1 MNIEANEEKG
11 SLDEDRGAKDENAG
25 GATELETPGE
35 VQIQHQP
42 SQGTLV
48 CWERFLHVRSIRVLL
63 VENDHSTRHVVSALL
78 RNCNYEVLD
87 AANGLQAWKI
97 LQDLTNHVDLV
108 LTGVVMPN
116 LSGIALLCKIMSH
129 KTRKNIPVIMMS
141 SNDSMG
147 LVVMCLSKGAV
158 DFLVKPIRK
167 NELKNLWQH
176 VWRRCHSSSGS
187 GSTESGTQTKK
198 YVKSK
203 GCEKSEN
210 SESNDEENDG
220 SNGLTVGGGSDDGS
234 GAQSSWIK
242 QAVEV
247 ESSQAMSPM
256 VQAAECQDSMCAQVI
271 RSNAKTSG
279 TKRMHICVS
288 GRGHEQKPPDT
299 VEEDKNL
306 KTNIPKDWESQSDNP
321 VKVPLTLT
329 GPNLKSLSE
338 VKCNTSIKQVAE
350 GRPTPMSECLF
361 EKHEGDCEKTST
373 PLTDV
378 RESQSV
384 IEVTNILNIGN
395 NATDDLKEP
404 KLEPSLKRLRGVQ
417 DTGRSVQDGRYI
429 LRHSVQ
435 SAFSSRYN
443 TSSNFLKAADGIT
456 GSCSIIGNSNE
467 VAKKESVADVQLL
480 LTGSLAYRG
489 SNGVSDNIDMGST
502 TNKLATQP
510 SIRKDKSKATST
522 INGLH
527 PSAFKPMK
535 NDLRLSQHRD
545 NPLVR
550 GCSSKELEIQHP
562 HHEKNYHLNH
572 HFHNLEPSSNL
583 DDSELKKLASHDPNF
598 ASSSVLGGPI
608 YYSLNGSASG
618 SNRVSNGQNGSNTAI
633 STPENNAESDVGQAG
648 KSGSGDANNTGGG
661 GNKMDENK
669 LAQREAALNKFRL
682 KRKERCFTKKVRYQN
697 RKKLAELRP
706 RVRGQFVKKTGRDS
720 SNDCSD
726 K

>member
-1 MNIEANEEKG
+1 MNIEASEDKG
-11 SLDEDRGAKDENAG
+11 SLDEDRGAKYESTVA
-25 GATELETPGE
+25 ATELETPGALRM
-35 VQIQHQP
+35 QHQP
-42 SQGTLV
+42 SQGTVV

-108 LTGVVMPN
+108 LTEVVMPN

-129 KTRKNIPVIMMS
+129 KTRKNIPVVMMS

-187 GSTESGTQTKK
+187 GSESGTQTQK

-203 GCEKSEN
+203 GSEKSEN
-210 SESNDEENDG
+210 NESNDG
-220 SNGLTVGGGSDDGS
+220 SNGLTVGDGSDDLS
-234 GAQSSWIK
+234 GAQSSWTK

-256 VQAAECQDSMCAQVI
+256 DHAAECQDSTCAQVI
-271 RSNAKTSG
+271 RSKAEISG

-288 GRGHEQKPPDT
+288 GGGHEQKPPDI
-299 VEEDKNL
+299 VEDDKNL
-306 KTNIPKDWESQSDNP
+306 ETNIPKDWVSQSENP
-321 VKVPLTLT
+321 VKVPLTVT

-338 VKCNTSIKQVAE
+338 VNYNTSIDQVAE
-350 GRPTPMSECLF
+350 GRPCPMSEYLF
-361 EKHEGDCEKTST
+361 EKHEG
-373 PLTDV
+373 
-378 RESQSV
+378 
-384 IEVTNILNIGN
+384 N
-395 NATDDLKEP
+395 NATGDSKEP
-404 KLEPSLKRLRGVQ
+404 KFELSLKRLRGVQ
-417 DTGRSVQDGRYI
+417 DTGRSVQDDRYI
-429 LRHSVQ
+429 LRRSEQ
-435 SAFSSRYN
+435 SAFSRYN

-456 GSCSIIGNSNE
+456 GSSSIIGNSVE
-467 VAKKESVADVQLL
+467 VARKESVADVQLL
-480 LTGSLAYRG
+480 LTDGLAYQG

-502 TNKLATQP
+502 TNKLTTQP
-510 SIRKDKSKATST
+510 SIRKDKSEATST

-527 PSAFKPMK
+527 PYAFKPVK
-535 NDLRLSQHRD
+535 NDLRFSQQRD
-545 NPLVR
+545 NPLLK
-550 GCSSKELEIQHP
+550 GCSSKVEIQHP

-572 HFHNLEPSSNL
+572 HFHKLDAKPSSNL
-583 DDSELKKLASHDPNF
+583 DDSALKQLASLDPDF
-598 ASSSVLGGPI
+598 GSSSVLGGPI
-608 YYSLNGSASG
+608 NYSLNGSASG

-633 STPENNAESDVGQAG
+633 NTPENNVESDVGQAG
-648 KSGSGDANNTGGG
+648 KSGSGDANNSGGG
-661 GNKMDENK
+661 GNRMDETK
-669 LAQREAALNKFRL
+669 LAQREAALNKFRQ

-697 RKKLAELRP
+697 RKKLAEQRP
-706 RVRGQFVKKTGRDS
+706 RVRGQFVKKTGHDS
-720 SNDCSD
+720 SNNCSED
-726 K
+726 

>member
-361 EKHEGDCEKTST
+361 EKHEG
-373 PLTDV
+373 
-378 RESQSV
+378 
-384 IEVTNILNIGN
+384 N

>member
-11 SLDEDRGAKDENAG
+11 SLDEDSDAKDENAG

-42 SQGTLV
+42 SQGTLI

-108 LTGVVMPN
+108 LTEVVMPN

-187 GSTESGTQTKK
+187 GSESGTQTKK

-210 SESNDEENDG
+210 SESNDGENDG

-234 GAQSSWIK
+234 GAQSSWTK

-247 ESSQAMSPM
+247 ESSPAMSPM
-256 VQAAECQDSMCAQVI
+256 DQAAECQDSMCAQVI

-299 VEEDKNL
+299 DEEDKNL
-306 KTNIPKDWESQSDNP
+306 KTNIPKDWESQSDN
-321 VKVPLTLT
+321 
-329 GPNLKSLSE
+329 S
-338 VKCNTSIKQVAE
+338 
-350 GRPTPMSECLF
+350 
-361 EKHEGDCEKTST
+361 HEGDCEKTST

-384 IEVTNILNIGN
+384 IEVTNILNLGN

-404 KLEPSLKRLRGVQ
+404 KLQPSLKRLRGVQ
-417 DTGRSVQDGRYI
+417 DTGRSVQDDRYI
-429 LRHSVQ
+429 LRRSVQ
-435 SAFSSRYN
+435 SAFSRYN
-443 TSSNFLKAADGIT
+443 TSSNFLEAADGIT

-480 LTGSLAYRG
+480 LTGGLAYRG
-489 SNGVSDNIDMGST
+489 SNGVSDNTDMGST

-572 HFHNLEPSSNL
+572 HFLNLEPSSNL

-598 ASSSVLGGPI
+598 ASSSVLVGPI

-633 STPENNAESDVGQAG
+633 STYPENNAESDVGQAG
-648 KSGSGDANNTGGG
+648 RSGSGDANNTGGG
-661 GNKMDENK
+661 GNRMDENK

-706 RVRGQFVKKTGRDS
+706 RVRGQFVKKTVHDS